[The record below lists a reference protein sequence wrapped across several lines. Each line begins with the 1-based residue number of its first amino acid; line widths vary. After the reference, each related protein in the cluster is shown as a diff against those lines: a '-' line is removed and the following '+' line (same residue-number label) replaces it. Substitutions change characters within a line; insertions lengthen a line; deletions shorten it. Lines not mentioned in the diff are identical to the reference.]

1 MNKNE
6 LIDAVASSTELKKS
20 EATKAVDA
28 VFDTIAGA
36 HEKGDE
42 VRLVGFVTFSVAERA
57 ASEGR
62 NPRTGEK
69 ISIAASRQAK
79 FKPGKTLKDALN

>member
-1 MNKNE
+1 VNKNE

-28 VFDTIAGA
+28 VFDTIATA
-36 HEKGDE
+36 LEKGDE
-42 VRLVGFVTFSVAERA
+42 VRLVGFGTFSVAERA

>member
-20 EATKAVDA
+20 EATKTVDA

-36 HEKGDE
+36 LEKGDE
-42 VRLVGFVTFSVAERA
+42 VRLVGFGTFSVAERA

>member
-28 VFDTIAGA
+28 VFDTIAA
-36 HEKGDE
+36 ALEKGDE
-42 VRLVGFVTFSVAERA
+42 VRLVGFGTFSVAARA

>member
-1 MNKNE
+1 VNKNE

-20 EATKAVDA
+20 DAAKAVDA
-28 VFDTIAGA
+28 VFGTISTAL
-36 HEKGDE
+36 EKGDE
-42 VRLVGFVTFSVAERA
+42 VRLVGFGTFSVVERA

-62 NPRTGEK
+62 NPRTGVA

>member
-20 EATKAVDA
+20 DATKAVDA
-28 VFDTIAGA
+28 VFGTIAA
-36 HEKGDE
+36 ALEKGDE
-42 VRLVGFVTFSVAERA
+42 VRLVGFGTFSVVERA

-62 NPRTGEK
+62 NPRTGVK

-79 FKPGKTLKDALN
+79 FKSGKTLKDALN